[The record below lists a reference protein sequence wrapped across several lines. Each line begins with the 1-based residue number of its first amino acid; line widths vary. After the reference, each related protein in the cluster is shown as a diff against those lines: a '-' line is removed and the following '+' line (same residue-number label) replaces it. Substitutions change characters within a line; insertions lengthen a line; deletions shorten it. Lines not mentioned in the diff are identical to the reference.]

1 MLDLSIFYWGKI
13 FNRGLSE
20 NDKEEGLFKRLK
32 SIENAQKG
40 LIKDADEDKNQQ
52 TNNIDTKPP
61 NVFKYLKSLSQETN
75 DLMDKMEEVNNDI
88 DIHKLAFIGS
98 NQENFNFTTFSM
110 PLNFLPDIYNGKIAL
125 NDAEFK
131 QRNSEKK

>member
-13 FNRGLSE
+13 FNKGLSE

-40 LIKDADEDKNQQ
+40 LIKDADKDKNQQ
-52 TNNIDTKPP
+52 TNNIDTEPP

-88 DIHKLAFIGS
+88 DIHKLAFIDS

-110 PLNFLPDIYNGKIAL
+110 SLNFLPDIYNGKIAL
-125 NDAEFK
+125 NDA
-131 QRNSEKK
+131 